1 MMKSTVGVGIAM
13 TQGSFNLTRTG
24 HVGVDRDGNTEA
36 ASKHLVRFLK
46 SSYVSMMA
54 EDDEDDF
61 ATWVDK
67 NREQAEEHICTKES
81 MQQLQTWFCEH
92 LFQI

>member
-1 MMKSTVGVGIAM
+1 MMKSTIGVGIAM

-54 EDDEDDF
+54 EN
-61 ATWVDK
+61 ALSLPSSPLPSSSPCSSMRT
-67 NREQAEEHICTKES
+67 HI
-81 MQQLQTWFCEH
+81 
-92 LFQI
+92 